1 LEGCNVVD
9 SQETWKSVPF
19 SECPN

>member
-9 SQETWKSVPF
+9 SQETWKSVPL